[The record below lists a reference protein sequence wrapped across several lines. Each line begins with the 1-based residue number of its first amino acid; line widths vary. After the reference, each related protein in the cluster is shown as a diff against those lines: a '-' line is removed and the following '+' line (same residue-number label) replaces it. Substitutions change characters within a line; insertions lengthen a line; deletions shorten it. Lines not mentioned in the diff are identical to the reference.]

1 MSIAA
6 DNREGLTGF
15 ARVEYRQLVLQ
26 HSDLPASWRNLGWLD
41 RAACRYVLAPDHG
54 MCEACPVS
62 RDCLTAALLLDDQAL
77 LRDGLDRSERVDLWM
92 VLEAFAQQIEPWIGG
107 LPQAAVC

>member
-6 DNREGLTGF
+6 DNREGLGEF
-15 ARVEYRQLVLQ
+15 ARVEYRQMVLE

-62 RDCLTAALLLDDQAL
+62 RDCLAAALLLDDQAR
-77 LRDGLDRSERVDLWM
+77 LRGGLVRSERVELWT
-92 VLEAFAQQIEPWIGG
+92 VLEAFGQQIEPWIGE
-107 LPQAAVC
+107 LPVAAVW